1 MKKAKLL
8 VSLGLSLS
16 MTAALATSVTSVQAK
31 KAKMTMTASVTSTKA
46 KVTIKN
52 STASGTVYAYNANEY
67 AKNDKIRGIST
78 QVLATGTKIG
88 TISKGKSKTISVAR
102 YDASGRDLLYDKYYI
117 LSGNKIIK
125 GPVYAT
131 TISSKKKSIGFT
143 QKSIKGIFSENVAS
157 NVNTYAKDLGA
168 QSITLN
174 INLGNLLS
182 PSTDGISFVSN
193 GKTYYFNSSAVS
205 HYDSVIKAA
214 TAKKMNVIAIL
225 VPFYTTDTAS
235 YPTALRYNSPKSK
248 TTLGTNTSSA
258 TGRDYYIAMM
268 EFLASRYSNKSNGY
282 VKNYVIGNEVDFT
295 HYFYAT
301 SNFTKY
307 MEEYSRSLR
316 LANLAVKKYAG
327 NAKVSVP
334 FSHYWT
340 KSSQQ
345 VYKEATP
352 SFAPK
357 KMIDWLAKYTN
368 ARGAYDWGLAPH
380 PYGVSLAAS
389 NLAGIDSVMK
399 KSGKNVLSGSYKTS
413 YMLTFS
419 NFEILDSYLAQSS
432 LKYKGKKRS
441 VFLTESG
448 ASSYKM
454 TTKDL
459 NQQAASLAQAY
470 YKVANLSFVKS
481 FNYYRLQDQKTE
493 VSAGL
498 TSGLLKTNG
507 KKKPAYTVYKYID
520 TKSSNSKSKKYLKYI
535 SFRKNGKT
543 LMNSKKIKSWKT
555 AMTVFT
561 SKFNWNKKFSWK
573 KIYKK

>member
-1 MKKAKLL
+1 
-8 VSLGLSLS
+8 
-16 MTAALATSVTSVQAK
+16 
-31 KAKMTMTASVTSTKA
+31 
-46 KVTIKN
+46 
-52 STASGTVYAYNANEY
+52 
-67 AKNDKIRGIST
+67 
-78 QVLATGTKIG
+78 
-88 TISKGKSKTISVAR
+88 
-102 YDASGRDLLYDKYYI
+102 
-117 LSGNKIIK
+117 
-125 GPVYAT
+125 
-131 TISSKKKSIGFT
+131 
-143 QKSIKGIFSENVAS
+143 
-157 NVNTYAKDLGA
+157 
-168 QSITLN
+168 
-174 INLGNLLS
+174 
-182 PSTDGISFVSN
+182 
-193 GKTYYFNSSAVS
+193 
-205 HYDSVIKAA
+205 
-214 TAKKMNVIAIL
+214 
-225 VPFYTTDTAS
+225 
-235 YPTALRYNSPKSK
+235 
-248 TTLGTNTSSA
+248 
-258 TGRDYYIAMM
+258 M

-282 VKNYVIGNEVDFT
+282 VKDYVIGNEVDFT

-481 FNYYRLQDQKTE
+481 FNYYRLKDQKAE

-507 KKKPAYTVYKYID
+507 TKKPAYTAYKYID
-520 TKSSNSKSKKYLKYI
+520 TKSSNSKTKKYLKYI
-535 SFRKNGKT
+535 SFKKNGKT

-561 SKFNWNKKFSWK
+561 SSFNWSKKFSWK
-573 KIYKK
+573 NIYKK